1 MENQNEI
8 IINDTTSKQ
17 PLKKFFMTANVH
29 KSITYRNIKTNNKI
43 KGPYIFDD
51 KVIPIEFIETIKKS
65 YTKKKIECPICLET
79 FKIKDM
85 IDTTCH
91 HLYCDKCFFSIL
103 HLYEKTCALCR
114 NQQNDWIISS
124 IKVEKVDFIDSYE
137 ITD

>member
-103 HLYEKTCALCR
+103 HLYEKKCALCR
-114 NQQNDWIISS
+114 KPQTEWITSS